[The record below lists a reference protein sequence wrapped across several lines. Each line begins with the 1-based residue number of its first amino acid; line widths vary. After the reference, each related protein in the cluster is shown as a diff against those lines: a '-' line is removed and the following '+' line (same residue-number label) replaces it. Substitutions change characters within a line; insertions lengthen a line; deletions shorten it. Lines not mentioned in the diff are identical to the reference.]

1 MKVFLDTNVILDIL
15 MESRPDHMDSAT
27 ILKLV
32 SSGAVAAVISTQ
44 SVIDASYVFS
54 QRNKMPAERFRKAVV
69 LIMNAVEVVSIS
81 ENNIKAALRRG
92 GSDLEDAA
100 QMECACDSACD
111 AVISSDRGLTPP
123 GGMTLYTPK
132 SFCAMIFGL

>member
-15 MESRPDHMDSAT
+15 MESRPAHLDSAT

-32 SSGAVAAVISTQ
+32 SKGAVSAVISTQ
-44 SVIDASYVFS
+44 SVIDASYVYS
-54 QRNKMPAERFRKAVV
+54 QRNKLPAELFSKSITH
-69 LIMNAVEVVSIS
+69 IMNSVEVASVS
-81 ENNIKAALRRG
+81 EDDIKAALRRG

-100 QMECACDSACD
+100 QMECAFDSACD
-111 AVISSDRGLTPP
+111 AVISSDRELTPP

-132 SFCAMIFGL
+132 SFCEAVFSR